1 MTRVPRRPPW
11 WAVIASGLCGALLAV
26 AALVFTPH
34 SRPVV
39 QSAAAQRPAE
49 VAVPVPSVTF
59 IGDSWTEGIGATAL
73 RGYAVLTGEQ
83 LGWTYEVLGV
93 GGSGYDVKGRGSTF
107 GDRIERAVSTH
118 PDVIVVQGSLNER
131 TSTPASLAP
140 AALHTLTRLR
150 AAADPGTKI
159 LVVGASYTPGTPA
172 ATINWIN
179 GVVRDDAVKVGL
191 TFVNPAVQEW
201 TNPAD
206 RHIWADPNHPNDVG
220 HQLVADHLEGLLRG
234 MLAG

>member
-1 MTRVPRRPPW
+1 MTREQIRPPW
-11 WAVIASGLCGALLAV
+11 WAVVVSGLCGALLAG
-26 AALVFTPH
+26 AAVVLAPH
-34 SRPVV
+34 AHPVV
-39 QSAAAQRPAE
+39 QAAAAQRPAD
-49 VAVPVPSVTF
+49 VAAATPSVTF
-59 IGDSWTEGIGATAL
+59 IGDSWTEGVGATAL

-83 LGWTYEVLGV
+83 LGWRYEVLGV

-107 GDRIERAVSTH
+107 GERIDRAVSTH

-140 AALHTLTRLR
+140 AALSTLTRLR
-150 AAADPGTKI
+150 AAAGPGTKI
-159 LVVGASYTPGTPA
+159 LVVGASYTPGTPVT
-172 ATINWIN
+172 TINWIN
-179 GVVRDDAVKVGL
+179 GIVRDDAVKAGL

-206 RHIWADPNHPNDVG
+206 KRIWSDPNHPNDVG

-234 MLAG
+234 MLEG